1 MILLYRSMLFVSL
14 FLPLVDTAIA
24 GPDDIH
30 YYDFPAQPLSAT
42 LNRVASVSG
51 TKLIYADEA
60 VQDLQARPL
69 KGRFTVM
76 QALGRVLD
84 EHRLS
89 YEWVDNSMIV
99 IKKAAPDTHAVLPE
113 ITINSDT
120 PESGSGGTLT
130 VLDTARARA
139 EIQRTPGAVAIIPDT
154 VFKSGP
160 ANTVRDILGWV
171 PGVITQSKSNI
182 DNRLSIR
189 GSGLSRNFGNRGIN
203 VLMDGILP
211 INTADGLFDV
221 FEIDPT
227 AYRYVEVFKGAN
239 ALRYGGNSLGGAINF
254 VTPTGRDASRL
265 DARIDGGS
273 FGFVK
278 GQASTG
284 GAYGPFDYF
293 VTASAQREQGY
304 RHHSEGNIERGS
316 ANFGYRFSPDAETRF
331 YLNANS
337 WRQQLPG
344 ELTKSVA
351 LNLPRSADPEFVRQ
365 NQQRNIDSVRL
376 ANKTT
381 LRFGPTT
388 VDFGLFALHRHVDHP
403 IYRYLDYRVND
414 YGGFARATDDR
425 TIGGFHNRL
434 VAGVN
439 VHNGAINYKEFVNLT
454 GGVKDALLFST
465 MDTSQNYSAYAENSF
480 YFLKNVALIAG
491 GQLLHAVRDRKDR
504 FLSDGDQS
512 GRRTYTLFTPKIG
525 LLWDVDAT
533 WQAFANISRSAEV
546 PTFDANT
553 FTTPASSS
561 LNAQTATTYEIGTRG
576 RRPDFTWDLALYRA
590 EIRNELQCLRTSPF
604 SLCSVV
610 NAHRT
615 VHQGAEAGLGITF
628 LKSIFARGD
637 RFLVNV
643 SYTYN
648 DFFFDGDPV
657 YGNNRLPGV
666 PRHFLRSEL
675 AYKHP
680 KGFYAGPNVEW
691 MPEAYFADNA
701 NSLAIDPFA
710 LLNFRITYD
719 RGTGW
724 SGYLEGR
731 NLLDTRYI
739 SSTITAGAADA
750 TSALFNSGFGR
761 SIYGGVRFMW

>member
-1 MILLYRSMLFVSL
+1 MMFLIRSLSSVLL
-14 FLPLVDTAIA
+14 FLLLASTAIA
-24 GPDDIH
+24 AANETH

-42 LNRVASVSG
+42 LNRLASISG
-51 TKLIYADEA
+51 TKLIYADEV
-60 VQDLQARPL
+60 VQDLQAQPL

-76 QALGRVLD
+76 QALARLLD
-84 EHRLS
+84 EHKLN
-89 YEWVDNSMIV
+89 YEWVDSSMIV
-99 IKKAAPDTHAVLPE
+99 IKQAATDTHAVLPE
-113 ITINSDT
+113 ITVT
-120 PESGSGGTLT
+120 SGSSADDSGRSLT
-130 VLDTARARA
+130 VPNTARARA
-139 EIQRTPGAVAIIPDT
+139 EIQRTPGGVAVVPDS

-160 ANTVRDILGWV
+160 ANTVKDVLGWV
-171 PGVITQSKSNI
+171 PGVITQPKSNI

-203 VLMDGILP
+203 VYMDSIP

-239 ALRYGGNSLGGAINF
+239 ALRYGANSLGGAINF
-254 VTPTGRDASRL
+254 VTPTGRDASRF
-265 DARIDGGS
+265 DSRIDAGS
-273 FGFVK
+273 FGYLK

-284 GAYGPFDYF
+284 GASGPYDYF
-293 VTASAQREQGY
+293 ITASAQREHGY
-304 RHHSEGNIERGS
+304 RDHSEGNIERGN
-316 ANFGYRFSPDAETRF
+316 ANFGYQFSLDAETRF

-337 WRQQLPG
+337 WRQRLPG

-351 LNLPRSADPEFVRQ
+351 LNSPRSADPEFVRQ
-365 NQQRNIDSVRL
+365 DQQRNIDSVRL

-388 VDFGLFALHRHVDHP
+388 VDLGIFGFHRHVDHP

-414 YGGFARATDDR
+414 YGGFVRATDDR
-425 TIGGFHNRL
+425 MIGGFRNRV

-439 VHNGAINYKEFVNLT
+439 VHNGAIDYKEFVNLT
-454 GGVKDALLFST
+454 GGVKDALLTST
-465 MDTSQNYSAYAENSF
+465 LDKSQNYSAYAENSF
-480 YFLKNVALIAG
+480 FLLKNVALIVG
-491 GQLLHAVRDRKDR
+491 GQFLYAVRDRKDR
-504 FLSDGDQS
+504 FLSDGNQS
-512 GRRTYTLFTPKIG
+512 GRRNYAIFTPKVG
-525 LLWDVDAT
+525 LLWDVDPT
-533 WQAFANISRSAEV
+533 WQVFANISRSAEV
-546 PTFDANT
+546 PTFDVNT
-553 FTTPASSS
+553 FASLASSTV
-561 LNAQTATTYEIGTRG
+561 NAQTATTYEIGTRG
-576 RRPDFTWDLALYRA
+576 RRPDFTWDIAFYHA
-590 EIRNELQCLRTSPF
+590 EIRNELQCLRTAPW

-610 NAHRT
+610 NADRT

-628 LKSIFARGD
+628 LKSIFAKGD
-637 RFLVNV
+637 RFLVNAA
-643 SYTYN
+643 YTYN
-648 DFFFDGDPV
+648 DFFFDGDAI

-666 PRHFLRSEL
+666 PTHYLRSEV

-691 MPEAYFADNA
+691 MPQTYFADNA
-701 NSLAIDPFA
+701 NSLTIDPYA

-739 SSTITAGAADA
+739 SSTMTAGAADA

-761 SIYGGVRFMW
+761 AIYGGLRFMW